1 MGIYPSHPGVPPAA
15 RSVVP
20 PADCK
25 IPVSISDIV
34 FRIGHETERMEID
47 CFRDKARC
55 GVPKCDPTVST
66 DRRQLIVPSIPEEEN
81 RMMGMP
87 FRNPLVPGSLTDPGL
102 VPPHV
107 GEKGPRG
114 VIPPHCGDP
123 DAVPGPDCPGYHHR
137 QNGTVNVTIAAGVD
151 NNNRTTNSTF
161 VMPALRVINDTNQ
174 DINNYQGEQLDYD
187 PTSMGFAIGI
197 LILISAFFAW
207 LIIADCSRK
216 YRFKKLLFW
225 RRWSAKTGGS
235 SGDNN
240 EKSKGTAS
248 SASSSPSVKPFDAAA
263 QMESGAA
270 SGSEGETTLQA
281 DPSRENVGAGPASSS
296 TPPPSCLLG
305 RLLLLLPVAH
315 PAT

>member
-1 MGIYPSHPGVPPAA
+1 MV
-15 RSVVP
+15 
-20 PADCK
+20 
-25 IPVSISDIV
+25 
-34 FRIGHETERMEID
+34 
-47 CFRDKARC
+47 
-55 GVPKCDPTVST
+55 
-66 DRRQLIVPSIPEEEN
+66 
-81 RMMGMP
+81 GMP

-107 GEKGPRG
+107 GEKEERA

-123 DAVPGPDCPGYHHR
+123 DAVPGHDCPGYHHR

-161 VMPALRVINDTNQ
+161 VMPALRVVNDTNQ
-174 DINNYQGEQLDYD
+174 DINKYQGEQLEYD

-197 LILISAFFAW
+197 LILIIAFFAW

-225 RRWSAKTGGS
+225 RRRSAKSGGS
-235 SGDNN
+235 SDDDNNN

-248 SASSSPSVKPFDAAA
+248 PASSSPSVKPFDAAA

-281 DPSRENVGAGPASSS
+281 DPSRENVGSGPASSPPTFLS
-296 TPPPSCLLG
+296 SRASAPAPAGRPYSDVTEAATAGPSPVTPRPP
-305 RLLLLLPVAH
+305 RLPSL
-315 PAT
+315 